1 MCLTQAYINYGR
13 FGAQG
18 RTHKPDLSQYVL
30 PQVTQSWNKQTR
42 AFHNIWWPRGTY
54 RIKWITTHQTRQ
66 FFYTTHVVPS
76 LPPPML
82 PPWSVQGWWW
92 CHHWQEILWPIIA
105 MHCSRWSCWF
115 DAGCLDNPRLWGR
128 MHGSLLGGLMPA
140 EGTEFSAKCNLWL
153 WPETINDS
161 LDDSVFQISNK
172 SFGENGLW
180 WVNLPLN
187 GCWQDIHIKWL
198 FNDTKRRTTIAWW
211 VSR

>member
-1 MCLTQAYINYGR
+1 
-13 FGAQG
+13 
-18 RTHKPDLSQYVL
+18 
-30 PQVTQSWNKQTR
+30 
-42 AFHNIWWPRGTY
+42 
-54 RIKWITTHQTRQ
+54 
-66 FFYTTHVVPS
+66 
-76 LPPPML
+76 
-82 PPWSVQGWWW
+82 
-92 CHHWQEILWPIIA
+92 
-105 MHCSRWSCWF
+105 
-115 DAGCLDNPRLWGR
+115 